1 MRSHVARVFMFS
13 ALLLLFVG
21 STRLVYAQ
29 GATASKDSTAA
40 TSKSETPSKTAGEEA
55 SYFTVSGG
63 YSWPVGG
70 PVENTYQAGFTM
82 GAAFRKAV
90 VPSYIS
96 GIEFG
101 YTWLTLDSAN
111 LASMNPGS
119 TFSGGDMGLL
129 SITTENDYLFGAPEK
144 PMRPFV
150 NLGIGY
156 YKSFIDDATQTTGS
170 NTTSYSTGVYE
181 GSFFGFHAGIGAMI
195 NRDRFGLRL
204 DANYQHLF
212 AGGPD
217 LEFFTA
223 RGGIVFYTG

>member
-1 MRSHVARVFMFS
+1 MRSHVARAFTFT
-13 ALLLLFVG
+13 ALLLFFVG
-21 STRLVYAQ
+21 SARSLYAQ
-29 GATASKDSTAA
+29 GTAA
-40 TSKSETPSKTAGEEA
+40 PKDTTATTSKPATTSKTVAEEP

-63 YSWPVGG
+63 YSWPVAG

-82 GAAFRKAV
+82 GASFRKGVA
-90 VPSYIS
+90 PSLIT

-111 LASMNPGS
+111 LASLNPGS

-150 NLGIGY
+150 NLGLGY
-156 YKSFIDDATQTTGS
+156 YKSFIDDATETTGS
-170 NTTSYSTGVYE
+170 TTASYSAGVYE
-181 GSFFGFHAGIGAMI
+181 GSFFGFHAGIGTLI
-195 NRDRFGLRL
+195 HRDRFGLRL

-223 RGGIVFYTG
+223 RGGIIFYTS

>member
-1 MRSHVARVFMFS
+1 MRSHIARVSMFT

-21 STRLVYAQ
+21 SSRLVYAQ

-40 TSKSETPSKTAGEEA
+40 TSKPATSTTAGDEA
-55 SYFTVSGG
+55 SYFTVSAG

-70 PVENTYQAGFTM
+70 PVENTYQAGLTM

-90 VPSYIS
+90 VPNYIS

-101 YTWLTLDSAN
+101 YTWLTLDSDH

-129 SITTENDYLFGAPEK
+129 SITTENDYLFGSPEK
-144 PMRPFV
+144 AMRPFF

-156 YKSFIDDATQTTGS
+156 YKSFIDDATETTGTS
-170 NTTSYSTGVYE
+170 TTSYNVAVYE
-181 GSFFGFHAGIGAMI
+181 GSFFGFHAGLGALI
-195 NRDRFGLRL
+195 HREKFGLRL

-212 AGGPD
+212 AGGKD

-223 RGGIVFYTG
+223 RGGIVFYTS

>member
-13 ALLLLFVG
+13 VLLLLFVG
-21 STRLVYAQ
+21 SARFAYAQ

-40 TSKSETPSKTAGEEA
+40 TSEPATTSKTAGEEA

-63 YSWPVGG
+63 WSWPVGG

-90 VPSYIS
+90 APSYIS

-101 YTWLTLDSAN
+101 YTWLSLDSGN
-111 LASMNPGS
+111 LASSNPGS

-144 PMRPFV
+144 PMRPFL
-150 NLGIGY
+150 NLGLGY
-156 YKSFIDDATQTTGS
+156 YKSFIDDATETTGS
-170 NTTSYSTGVYE
+170 TTSSYSAGVYE
-181 GSFFGFHAGIGAMI
+181 GSFFGFHAGIGALI
-195 NRDRFGLRL
+195 RREKFGVRL

-217 LEFFTA
+217 LEFFTV